1 MRKGRALNAA
11 LHFGKQ
17 SSERN
22 TVVHESIFIRPCVGP
37 SFACMRARCSQ
48 VRSGASRLSKYFSAP
63 LRTETAPTVKRM
75 FAWARIFM
83 SISDSSDRFNG
94 SVSSRTPHRARCWPA
109 VRPRPSDE
117 DERSSECPGAR
128 WPIPA
133 SRCVAQ
139 TLPERAKLRHA
150 LARRVSGDQRAV
162 DRADRC
168 PDHSVRLDA
177 CVRER
182 LEDTGL
188 VGAESASA
196 LEDEDDLSGK
206 RMSFCLHGPVLFGLM
221 K

>member
-1 MRKGRALNAA
+1 MQLCTLENNRVSATLLSTKAYLSGHASGLA
-11 LHFGKQ
+11 LHACEHGVRRSEAGRRDCRNISARRCARRPHPP
-17 SSERN
+17 SSAC
-22 TVVHESIFIRPCVGP
+22 SPGQGSSCP
-37 SFACMRARCSQ
+37 SATRAT
-48 VRSGASRLSKYFSAP
+48 AS
-63 LRTETAPTVKRM
+63 TAP
-75 FAWARIFM
+75 W
-83 SISDSSDRFNG
+83 
-94 SVSSRTPHRARCWPA
+94 SSRTPHRARCWPA